1 MHKNKP
7 AKETSLMPC
16 FVISD
21 QKAPSEPCQ
30 AADERLHGVVSAGA
44 EENCGDD
51 PRQTQRGDLEGA
63 GPTVEAAQRGPAPA
77 VHHRG

>member
-1 MHKNKP
+1 MHKIKP

-30 AADERLHGVVSAGA
+30 AANERLHGVVSVGA

-51 PRQTQRGDLEGA
+51 TGQAQRGDFERA
-63 GPTVEAAQRGPAPA
+63 WSTVEAAQRGPAPA